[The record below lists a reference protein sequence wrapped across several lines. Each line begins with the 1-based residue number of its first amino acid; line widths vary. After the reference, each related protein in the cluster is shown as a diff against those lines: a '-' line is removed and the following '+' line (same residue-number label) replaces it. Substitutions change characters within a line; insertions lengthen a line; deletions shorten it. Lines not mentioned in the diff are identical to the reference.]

1 MNRHG
6 PVFAV
11 LHSVLSIVA
20 GSSSPRG
27 LRHRSACRL
36 GTWLLAVAAASC
48 VQAVTAIPD
57 ARAAEA
63 VTTRPPETPRKKL
76 DSFKE
81 FGSELGKLGRRIGHG
96 TVDAGKRAADKVRSD
111 VRDRNFKPR
120 PTESPDASRN
130 GRGGA
135 D

>member
-1 MNRHG
+1 MNSHG
-6 PVFAV
+6 PLAAV
-11 LHSVLSIVA
+11 LRSVLSV
-20 GSSSPRG
+20 
-27 LRHRSACRL
+27 
-36 GTWLLAVAAASC
+36 VAAAAC

-63 VTTRPPETPRKKL
+63 VTTRPPETSRKKL

-111 VRDRNFKPR
+111 VRDRNFNPR
-120 PTESPDASRN
+120 PTESPDGSRN
-130 GRGGA
+130 GRGGT